1 MSASLIEGANYVLT
15 GLRWLPRRELYS
27 FVAIPLLINALLFG
41 MGVWWSVGQLQ
52 HLDQMVESWLPNWLS
67 WLHWLL
73 WPVFALTVLVVV
85 FYTFSVVA
93 NLIAAPFN
101 GLLAERVKKLVRL
114 GRAARPDANMNWKD
128 LILSPLTELKKLLY
142 FVGWAIPLLLL
153 SFVPVINVAA
163 PVLWVLFGAWM
174 LALEYA
180 DYPLGD
186 RGLSFR
192 EQRQLLRRH
201 WPLTLGFGG
210 MTLVLTLIPVLNFLA
225 MPAAVIGA
233 TLMWEQE
240 VPG

>member
-1 MSASLIEGANYVLT
+1 M
-15 GLRWLPRRELYS
+15 
-27 FVAIPLLINALLFG
+27 LINTLLFG
-41 MGVWWSVGQLQ
+41 TGVWWSIGQFQ
-52 HLDQMVESWLPNWLS
+52 HLNQIVQSWLPSWLS

-73 WPVFALTVLVVV
+73 WPVFVLTVLVVV

-101 GLLAERVKKLVRL
+101 GLLAERVEKLIRQADAPPSETRL
-114 GRAARPDANMNWKD
+114 RWKD
-128 LILSPLTELKKLLY
+128 LILSPLVELSKLLY
-142 FVGWAIPLLLL
+142 FIGWAIPLLLL
-153 SFVPVINVAA
+153 SLVPVINVVA
-163 PVLWVLFGAWM
+163 PVLWALFGAWM

-180 DYPLGD
+180 DYPLGN

-201 WPLTLGFGG
+201 WPLTFGFGG

-233 TLMWEQE
+233 TLMWVQE
-240 VPG
+240 TPE